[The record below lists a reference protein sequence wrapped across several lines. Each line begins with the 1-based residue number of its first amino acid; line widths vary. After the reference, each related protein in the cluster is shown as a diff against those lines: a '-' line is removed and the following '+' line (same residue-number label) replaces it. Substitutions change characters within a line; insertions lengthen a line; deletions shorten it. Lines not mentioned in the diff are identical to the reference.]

1 MVWSIYTLDE
11 YGFKD
16 KVLESGFSNGKIAK
30 ERCVKIL
37 SEVMTYGVP
46 PHKGLLIVNEQ
57 DGKELGWVNI
67 GYHGQEGI
75 FFISAIHGQVTK
87 LV

>member
-1 MVWSIYTLDE
+1 MVWSIYALDE

-16 KVLESGFSNGKIAK
+16 KILESGFANGKIAK

-37 SEVMTYGVP
+37 TDVMTFDVP

-67 GYHGQEGI
+67 GHHGSEGI
-75 FFISAIHGQVTK
+75 FFTSAFHGEVTR
-87 LV
+87 LA